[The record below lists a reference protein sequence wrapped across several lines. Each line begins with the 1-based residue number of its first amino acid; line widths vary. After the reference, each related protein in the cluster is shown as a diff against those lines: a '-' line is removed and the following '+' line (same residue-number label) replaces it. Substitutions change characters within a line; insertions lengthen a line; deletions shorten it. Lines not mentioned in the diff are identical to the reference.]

1 MIQRIASRLVD
12 HLYRMVCIPDDEIG
26 DKPGPQ
32 LSVGFPAAQRLR
44 GMARDASPGFLGRQA
59 KLDAGHVHRQV
70 QAGKRAG
77 AGVIVGGD
85 RHWHALFSELFHRR
99 TLALLQKIERAGNRT
114 ATVPLCAIA

>member
-1 MIQRIASRLVD
+1 MS
-12 HLYRMVCIPDDEIG
+12 IPDDKIS

-77 AGVIVGGD
+77 TGVIVGGD
-85 RHWHALFSELFHRR
+85 RHWHAVFSELFNRW
-99 TLALLQKIERAGNRT
+99 TLALLQKIERAGQQNRNR
-114 ATVPLCAIA
+114 AALRHRLNACVVNIFDMIG